1 MQNLNKF
8 VDSFTILYSESMN
21 TWISLITSLPT
32 ENATARMRA
41 WRSLKASGAAVLR
54 DGVYLMPERDDC
66 RTTLDT
72 VAADV
77 RAAEGT
83 ALVVRLEGPSDGNFV
98 TLFDRSADFASLLD
112 DIATAREAL
121 SPDTAN
127 EALKQARK
135 LRKAFTSLAAIDFFP
150 GEAQKQA
157 NEALRDLEQRA
168 AWALSPDEP
177 HPVNDTIARLCIQD
191 YQGRVWATRRRPWVD
206 RLASAWL
213 IRRYIDPQAKLL
225 WLVTPAD
232 CPADALG
239 FDFDGAT
246 FTHVGAR
253 VSFEVLLASFGLET
267 PALQRFG
274 TLVHFLDVGG
284 VQPPE
289 AVGIESALAGLRD
302 TIAEDDQLLALAS
315 HIFDGLQAFFEKGPK
330 S

>member
-1 MQNLNKF
+1 
-8 VDSFTILYSESMN
+8 MN
-21 TWISLITSLPT
+21 TWIALITSLPT

-54 DGVYLMPERDDC
+54 DGVYLMPEQENCSD
-66 RTTLDT
+66 TLET
-72 VAADV
+72 VAADI

-83 ALVVRLEGPSDGNFV
+83 ALVVRIEEPGDGNFV
-98 TLFDRSADFASLLD
+98 ALFDRSTDFSILLN
-112 DIATAREAL
+112 DISAARNAL

-135 LRKAFTSLAAIDFFP
+135 LRKAFGNLAAIDFFP

-157 NEALRDLEQRA
+157 DEALRDLEQRA

-177 HPVNDTIARLCIQD
+177 HPVNDAIARLSIED
-191 YQGRVWATRRRPWVD
+191 YQGRIWATRRRPWVD

-213 IRRYIDPQAKLL
+213 IRRYIDPQARLL
-225 WLVTPAD
+225 WLATPAD

-239 FDFDGAT
+239 FDFDGAI

-253 VSFEVLLASFGLET
+253 VSCEVLLASFGLET
-267 PALQRFG
+267 PALQRIG
-274 TLVHFLDVGG
+274 ALVHFLDVGG

-289 AVGIESALAGLRD
+289 AAGIESALAGLRD
-302 TIAEDDQLLALAS
+302 TILDDDQLLALAS
-315 HIFDGLQAFFEKGPK
+315 NIFDGLLASFEKGPK

>member
-1 MQNLNKF
+1 M
-8 VDSFTILYSESMN
+8 S

-54 DGVYLMPERDDC
+54 DGVYLMPEREDC
-66 RTTLDT
+66 RHTLDT
-72 VAADV
+72 VAVDV

-83 ALVVRLEGPSDGNFV
+83 ALVVRLEEPGDGNFV
-98 TLFDRSADFASLLD
+98 ALFDRSAEFAKLLG
-112 DIATAREAL
+112 DIAIARDGL
-121 SPDTAN
+121 GPDTAN

-135 LRKAFTSLAAIDFFP
+135 LRKAFVNLAAIDFFP

-157 NEALRDLEQRA
+157 DEALRDLEQRV

-177 HPVNDTIARLCIQD
+177 HPVNDAIARLSIQD
-191 YQGRVWATRRRPWVD
+191 YQGRRWATRRRPWVD

-213 IRRYIDPQAKLL
+213 IRRYIDPQAELL
-225 WLVTPAD
+225 WLAMPAD

-239 FDFDGAT
+239 FDFDGAS

-267 PALQRFG
+267 PALQRIG
-274 TLVHFLDVGG
+274 AVVHFLDVGG
-284 VQPPE
+284 AQAPE
-289 AVGIESALAGLRD
+289 AAGIESVLAGLCD
-302 TIAEDDQLLALAS
+302 IILDDDQLLALVS
-315 HIFDGLQAFFEKGPK
+315 KIFDGLLASFEKKGPK

>member
-1 MQNLNKF
+1 
-8 VDSFTILYSESMN
+8 MN
-21 TWISLITSLPT
+21 TWISLITSLPS

-54 DGVYLMPERDDC
+54 DGVYLMPAREDC
-66 RTTLDT
+66 QHTLDT

-83 ALVVRLEGPSDGNFV
+83 ALVVRLEEPSDGNFV
-98 TLFDRSADFASLLD
+98 ALFDRSTDFASLLAG
-112 DIATAREAL
+112 IASAREAL
-121 SPDTAN
+121 TPETAN

-135 LRKAFTSLAAIDFFP
+135 LRKAFTNLAAIDFFP

-157 NEALRDLEQRA
+157 DEALRDLEQRA

-177 HPVNDTIARLCIQD
+177 HPINDAIARLNIKD

-206 RLASAWL
+206 RLACAWL
-213 IRRYIDPQAKLL
+213 IRRHIDPQAKLL
-225 WLVTPAD
+225 WLAAPAD

-267 PALQRFG
+267 PALQRFSA
-274 TLVHFLDVGG
+274 LVHFLDVGG

-289 AVGIESALAGLRD
+289 AAGIESALAGLRD
-302 TIAEDDQLLALAS
+302 TITDDDQLLTLAS
-315 HIFDGLQAFFEKGPK
+315 AIFDGLQASFEKSPK

>member
-1 MQNLNKF
+1 
-8 VDSFTILYSESMN
+8 MN
-21 TWISLITSLPT
+21 TWIAFITSLPT

-54 DGVYLMPERDDC
+54 DGVYLMPEREDC
-66 RTTLDT
+66 RSTLDA

-77 RAAEGT
+77 RAAEGS
-83 ALVVRLEGPSDGNFV
+83 ALVVRLEEPIAGNFV
-98 TLFDRSADFASLLD
+98 ALFDRSAEFADLLGKITVVRD
-112 DIATAREAL
+112 GL
-121 SPDTAN
+121 SRDTAN

-135 LRKAFTSLAAIDFFP
+135 LRKTLTNLATIDFFP

-157 NEALRDLEQRA
+157 DEALRDLEQRA
-168 AWALSPDEP
+168 AWALSSDEP
-177 HPVNDTIARLCIQD
+177 HPVNIAIARLSIAD
-191 YQGRVWATRRRPWVD
+191 YQRRLWATRRRPWVD

-213 IRRYIDPQAKLL
+213 IRRCIDPQAKLL
-225 WLVTPAD
+225 WFASPAD
-232 CPADALG
+232 CPVEALG

-253 VSFEVLLASFGLET
+253 VTFEVLLASFGLET

-274 TLVHFLDVGG
+274 ALVHFLDVGG

-302 TIAEDDQLLALAS
+302 TITDDDQLLALAS
-315 HIFDGLQAFFEKGPK
+315 NIFDGLLATFEKTPK

>member
-1 MQNLNKF
+1 
-8 VDSFTILYSESMN
+8 MN
-21 TWISLITSLPT
+21 TWIALITSLPT

-54 DGVYLMPERDDC
+54 DGVYLMPDREDC
-66 RTTLDT
+66 QNTLDT
-72 VAADV
+72 VATDV

-83 ALVVRLEGPSDGNFV
+83 ALVVRLEEPGDGNFV
-98 TLFDRSADFASLLD
+98 GLFDRSADFASLLN
-112 DIATAREAL
+112 DIAAARSAL
-121 SPDTAN
+121 GPDTAN

-135 LRKAFTSLAAIDFFP
+135 LRKAFGNLAVIDFFP

-157 NEALRDLEQRA
+157 DEALRDLEQRA
-168 AWALSPDEP
+168 AWALTPDEP
-177 HPVNDTIARLCIQD
+177 HPVNEAIARLSILD
-191 YQGRVWATRRRPWVD
+191 YQGRRWATRHRPWVD
-206 RLASAWL
+206 RLACAWL
-213 IRRYIDPQAKLL
+213 IRRHIDPQAKVL
-225 WLVTPAD
+225 WLATPAD
-232 CPADALG
+232 CPSDALG

-274 TLVHFLDVGG
+274 ALVHFLDVGG

-302 TIAEDDQLLALAS
+302 TVLDDDQLLALAS
-315 HIFDGLQAFFEKGPK
+315 NIFDGLLASFEKGPK